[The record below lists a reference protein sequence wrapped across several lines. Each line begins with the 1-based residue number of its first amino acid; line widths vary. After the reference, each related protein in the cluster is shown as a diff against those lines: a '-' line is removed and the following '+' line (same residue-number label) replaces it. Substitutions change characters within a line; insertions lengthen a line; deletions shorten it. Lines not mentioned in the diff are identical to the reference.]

1 LFRWRGRLVGVVA
14 MALLVDQMFRDLV
27 VAGFGAVGQR
37 MALAAFVRSVSLSN
51 HLDAPS
57 PNKRK
62 AAGKVPR
69 RPFHMVSGRKPT
81 ARKRLK
87 SLGFQLPN
95 GLDRPLW

>member
-1 LFRWRGRLVGVVA
+1 MGIVA
-14 MALLVDQMFRDLV
+14 MALLADQMFGDLV
-27 VAGFGAVGQR
+27 VARFRAVGQR
-37 MALAAFVRSVSLSN
+37 MALAAVSRSVFLSR
-51 HLDAPS
+51 HRDAPS

-95 GLDRPLW
+95 GLDRPLC